1 MASAVSGRAAQY
13 AADGHGAAPVAEQVR
28 ILAADL
34 VMWRHPA
41 VSGVTLAACLIAYY
55 LLYWRAMT
63 ALTLVAITA
72 LLQMLVLFIMR
83 FVQRVAAA
91 KSSAPDMSVLL
102 CSLGWLAVP
111 SDPHIRI
118 VRLVE
123 DMEIISATWLSS
135 HSAELSA
142 ALNAAA
148 NAWRRICLFQSPAL
162 TYRVVVVLVAVAL
175 VGCILD
181 LLNLFLISTPQ
192 PKPVRVSSRLIRLF
206 QVCWR
211 RSRCRASTRL
221 AGPSSISTLR
231 ARVPSST
238 ASSSRKGPATPARR
252 SRRHR

>member
-91 KSSAPDMSVLL
+91 KSSAPD
-102 CSLGWLAVP
+102 
-111 SDPHIRI
+111 I
-118 VRLVE
+118 LVE

-181 LLNLFLISTPQ
+181 LLNLFLISVLAAFTVPRVYASRR
-192 PKPVRVSSRLIRLF
+192 PVFDKYIARA
-206 QVCWR
+206 
-211 RSRCRASTRL
+211 RSKFDSIVVAQRASNT
-221 AGPSSISTLR
+221 G
-231 ARVPSST
+231 
-238 ASSSRKGPATPARR
+238 KKK
-252 SRRHR
+252 